1 MSEKPDR
8 LSRDTFADRVYE
20 DLRRAII
27 RGELADGTELNQVD
41 LASRFGVSRVPV
53 REALR
58 RLQAE
63 RFVVAAPYQ
72 RYVVGS
78 VGPAEVIELME
89 LREEIEVYA
98 LRRTF
103 KRIQDGSLALEMLHG
118 VNDSLEPDGDGE
130 AWLAG
135 DRRLHRLL
143 LGENS
148 AAATLVDDLRER
160 VHRYINDF
168 LSASERRQLAV
179 AEHRAVLDA
188 LSAGD
193 LPAAEAALR
202 RHIGGTRRL
211 LQHKLAEAAGAA
223 GGIDMGE
230 PEAVTDEAADIGV
243 KP

>member
-1 MSEKPDR
+1 MSDRSDR
-8 LSRDTFADRVYE
+8 LTRDTFADRVYE
-20 DLRRAII
+20 DLRRSII
-27 RGELADGTELNQVD
+27 RGELADGTELNQVE

-78 VGPAEVIELME
+78 VGAAEVIELME

-103 KRIQDGSLALEMLHG
+103 TRIKEGAIDFEMLQEL
-118 VNDSLEPDGDGE
+118 NESLQPDGDGE
-130 AWLAG
+130 TWLAG

-143 LGENS
+143 LGESS
-148 AAATLVDDLRER
+148 AAARLVDDLRER
-160 VHRYINDF
+160 VHRYINDVV
-168 LSASERRQLAV
+168 SASERRRLAV

-193 LPAAEAALR
+193 LPAAESALR
-202 RHIGGTRRL
+202 QHIGGTRRII
-211 LQHKLAEAAGAA
+211 QRRLAETNGSAAPDADDPVSA
-223 GGIDMGE
+223 VQERNGGSS
-230 PEAVTDEAADIGV
+230 
-243 KP
+243 